1 MISKEKLL
9 KGMDEYIENL
19 YYCMVDDDLDNI
31 VTKEQIE
38 EDRIRIEKLNDI
50 NKELKKLL

>member
-9 KGMDEYIENL
+9 KGMDEYIANL

-31 VTKEQIE
+31 VTKERIE